1 MLFISFT
8 LLEQITW
15 QLNTQGKMDTETSF
29 FFQWA
34 TFLEAELKNK
44 RTKLRYPSL
53 VLTNTKVIYNASSIQ
68 SLGIHELLP
77 LVPPKSLNSSC
88 EWVMCTVICGS
99 WVFPRPFAE
108 HEDYSTW
115 CRVVKQQAQMMFVVK
130 WCLRFIYLHF
140 FWNFVVL
147 ILHIALLF
155 KKTVVTSCSLPSWV
169 LNHSL
174 LSSGGPQIKATY
186 TIWKISD

>member
-44 RTKLRYPSL
+44 RAKLRYPSL
-53 VLTNTKVIYNASSIQ
+53 VLTKTKVIYNASSIQ

-77 LVPPKSLNSSC
+77 LVPPKSL
-88 EWVMCTVICGS
+88 ELLMWVSDVYSHLWLLSLPTALCRTWGLFHVVLCGRAAGS
-99 WVFPRPFAE
+99 NDV
-108 HEDYSTW
+108 
-115 CRVVKQQAQMMFVVK
+115 CVK

-147 ILHIALLF
+147 ILHLALLF